1 MREYRLCS
9 RERGSEHTTFL
20 TFRDWGGR
28 QNWQGNAT
36 DEDREEAVMAK
47 MDEHKKYQRIFY
59 GTSERDMWVEVREV
73 GPWKELASGGVVA
86 ESYIRTAEEG
96 SVCPIPKASVIFEG
110 QKFTFDAEDSERF
123 AKLLER
129 HLRKLAGVEES
140 E

>member
-1 MREYRLCS
+1 MKEYRLCI
-9 RERGSEHTTFL
+9 RECGSEHTASI

-36 DEDREEAVMAK
+36 DEEREEAVMAK

-73 GPWKELASGGVVA
+73 GPWKELPSGGVVT
-86 ESYIRTAEEG
+86 ESYICPAEEG
-96 SVCPIPKASVIFEG
+96 SVCPAPMVSVIFEG
-110 QKFTFDAEDSERF
+110 RKFTFDAEDSERF

-129 HLRKLAGVEES
+129 HLRELGVVDE
-140 E
+140 